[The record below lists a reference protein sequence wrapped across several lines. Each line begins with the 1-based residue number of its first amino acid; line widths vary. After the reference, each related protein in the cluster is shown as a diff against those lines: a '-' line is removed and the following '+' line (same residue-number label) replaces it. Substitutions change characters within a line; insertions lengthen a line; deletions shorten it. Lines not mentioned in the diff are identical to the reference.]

1 MRWPRWFRRNRLDR
15 DLARELDTH
24 LDLHVHHLMAG
35 GVSRAEARR
44 RARLELGGVDQ
55 VTEQV
60 RDVRAGAWLDSAMHD
75 ARDAFRG
82 LKRTPGVTLTAIA
95 LIALVIGGN
104 TTIYSMVH
112 AVLTKPA
119 PGVRG
124 NGLVSLE
131 LRIDGRPAGP
141 EHSYPDYLEY
151 AAQTTTL
158 VPLLAMQ
165 FQRFVVGIDEG
176 TYGFSGGLV
185 SSNYFDTLGVRLAR
199 GRTFTSADELSSGL
213 VAVISDDIWRTQFGG
228 DEHVV
233 GRTLVLNGHAA
244 TIVGVA
250 PPRFHGATVG
260 EMGEVWVPLI
270 AFHRLRGTSGALR
283 DRTVAPTQVIGRLA
297 PGVSLSQARVE
308 FATISSRLQAA
319 YPATNR
325 NRSVGIVPYS
335 MTSGGNSIIATG
347 ARRFLA
353 IFSIVT
359 ALTLAIVCANVA
371 NLMLGRAVLRQ
382 RELALRQTL
391 GASRGRILRTLLAE
405 SVILAVAA
413 WGAACIF
420 ALAVSKGVIHLFP
433 QSAQGSR
440 LVLDLAPDWQVV
452 AYAFGLAVAGTV
464 AFTLAPAVR
473 AWKQELLPSLRS
485 GELGVV
491 AGRSKLSSV
500 LVVLQLGFAVLLLTS
515 AGLAYRSVS
524 MLGSMDAGFNKE
536 NLVLV
541 NVETSDAEATAG
553 AHLALL
559 DNIRERL
566 RSVPGVRSVAY
577 VGPNWRQ
584 EPVRVE
590 TSQLPVIV
598 TTMTVGSEYF
608 STLGMV
614 PVAGQEFANREGHRS
629 PPPVLVTQ
637 HLAQSLWPRQAP
649 IGRMLALGQ
658 QRERVEVVGVVPDGV
673 FSRFQRETPA
683 SYVFRSLAQ
692 QPLSRNAQSFTFYI
706 RHAGT
711 LDTVAPAINRAV
723 REVDRRV
730 PVSSLRTMETELDGF
745 ASGVR
750 IVTIWITLFALG
762 SLMIAAI
769 GQYAVIAFD
778 MRRRTRDFG
787 VRIALG
793 ASSRQIVGA
802 VIAEGLRWTAAG
814 LAIGFTL
821 SIAAGR
827 AGRSL
832 LVGIT
837 PTDAPTYLGVFTLLA
852 AASMLACYLPARRAA
867 RIDPI
872 QALRHE

>member
-24 LDLHVHHLMAG
+24 LDLHAHHLVAG
-35 GVSRAEARR
+35 GVAPSAARR
-44 RARLELGGVDQ
+44 RARLALGGVDQ

-60 RDVRAGAWLDSAMHD
+60 RDVRAGAWLDSALHD
-75 ARDAFRG
+75 ARDAWRG
-82 LKRTPGVTLTAIA
+82 LKRTPGVTLTAVA

-112 AVLTKPA
+112 AVLTRPA
-119 PGVRG
+119 PGVRSD
-124 NGLVSLE
+124 GLVTLQ

-165 FQRFVVGIDEG
+165 FQHFVVGIDEG
-176 TYGFSGGLV
+176 TYAFSGGLV
-185 SSNYFDTLGVRLAR
+185 SSNYFDTLGIRLVR
-199 GRTFTSADELSSGL
+199 GRSFTSADELSSAL
-213 VAVISDDIWRTQFGG
+213 VAVISDDMWRRQFS
-228 DEHVV
+228 
-233 GRTLVLNGHAA
+233 GREDVIGRSIVLNGHAA

-250 PPRFHGATVG
+250 PPQFHGGSVG

-270 AFHRLRGTSGALR
+270 AYHRLHGTGPALL
-283 DRTVAPTQVIGRLA
+283 DRADARTQVIGRLV
-297 PGVSLSQARVE
+297 PGASLAQARSE
-308 FATISSRLQAA
+308 FATISSRLQTVYA
-319 YPATNR
+319 ATNR
-325 NRSVGIVPYS
+325 SRSVGVLRYS
-335 MTSGGNSIIATG
+335 MTSGGDSLVAEQ
-347 ARRFLA
+347 APRFLA
-353 IFSIVT
+353 ILSLVT

-391 GASRGRILRTLLAE
+391 GASRGRILRTLLGEGLIIA
-405 SVILAVAA
+405 LAA
-413 WGAACIF
+413 WLAACIF

-440 LVLDLAPDWQVV
+440 LVLDLTPDWQVI
-452 AYAFGLAVAGTV
+452 AYAFALAVAGTV
-464 AFTLAPAVR
+464 AFTVAPAVQ

-491 AGRSKLSSV
+491 AGRSRLSSA

-515 AGLAYRSVS
+515 AGLAYRSLS
-524 MLGSMDAGFNKE
+524 MLGSMDAGFDKQ

-541 NVETSDAEATAG
+541 NVETSDAAG
-553 AHLALL
+553 TPEGRLALL
-559 DNIRERL
+559 DTIRERL
-566 RSVPGVRSVAY
+566 RLVSGVQSVAY

-584 EPVRVE
+584 EPVRAGA
-590 TSQLPVIV
+590 SQLPMIV
-598 TTMTVGSEYF
+598 NSMTVGPEYF
-608 STLGMV
+608 ATLGMV
-614 PVAGQEFANREGHRS
+614 PLAGEEFANREAHRS
-629 PPPVLVTQ
+629 PPAVLVTR
-637 HLAQSLWPRQAP
+637 HLAQSLWPGQMAV
-649 IGRMLALGQ
+649 GRTLELGV
-658 QRERVEVVGVVPDGV
+658 QRERVEVAGIVPDGV
-673 FSRFQRETPA
+673 FSRFQHETPS

-692 QPLSRNAQSFTFYI
+692 QAPRAAASFTFYI
-706 RHAGT
+706 RHSGA

-723 REVDRRV
+723 REVDRHV

-745 ASGVR
+745 ASAVR

-793 ASSRQIVGA
+793 ASSRQILGS
-802 VIAEGLRWTAAG
+802 VIGDGLRWTAAG
-814 LAIGFTL
+814 LAIGFAL
-821 SIAAGR
+821 SMVAGR

-832 LVGIT
+832 LFGIT
-837 PTDAPTYLGVFTLLA
+837 PTDAPTYLGVFSLLA
-852 AASMLACYLPARRAA
+852 VASLLACYLPARRAA
-867 RIDPI
+867 HIDPI
-872 QALRHE
+872 RALRHE